1 MKKALNRP
9 GWKKEPNF
17 PLAGA
22 PIDGNTSVRLSTPS
36 GTVKVSR

>member
-1 MKKALNRP
+1 MKTALNRP

-22 PIDGNTSVRLSTPS
+22 RIDGNTSVRLSTPYD
-36 GTVKVSR
+36 TLKVSR